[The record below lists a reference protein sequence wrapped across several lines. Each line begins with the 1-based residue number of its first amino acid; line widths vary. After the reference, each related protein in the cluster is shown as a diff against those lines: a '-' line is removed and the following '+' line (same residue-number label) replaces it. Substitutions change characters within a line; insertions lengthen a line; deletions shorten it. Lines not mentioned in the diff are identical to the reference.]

1 MITGLKYQKPTV
13 FIKRKEWLQKMLDAC
28 LEQDDSD
35 ISDLNLHP
43 QASGLLLES
52 MNAFC
57 SARWLTVI
65 ILSQAILDAALL
77 QSENLDG
84 TALNNIKTGRDF
96 VWLRNRRNNLL
107 HADCFYPAITIHSF
121 EVDNL
126 SMERDARKAM
136 KLVLNGLTDTIL

>member
-1 MITGLKYQKPTV
+1 MITGLKHQKLAV
-13 FIKRKEWLQKMLDAC
+13 FVKRKKWLQKILDEC
-28 LEQDDSD
+28 LEQDESD
-35 ISDLNLHP
+35 IPDLHLHP

-77 QSENLDG
+77 KSENLDG
-84 TALNNIKTGRDF
+84 TAINNIRTGRDF

-107 HADCFYPAITIHSF
+107 HADCSHPAVTIHSF

-126 SMERDARKAM
+126 SMEREARKAM
-136 KLVLNGLTDTIL
+136 ELVLNGLTDTIL